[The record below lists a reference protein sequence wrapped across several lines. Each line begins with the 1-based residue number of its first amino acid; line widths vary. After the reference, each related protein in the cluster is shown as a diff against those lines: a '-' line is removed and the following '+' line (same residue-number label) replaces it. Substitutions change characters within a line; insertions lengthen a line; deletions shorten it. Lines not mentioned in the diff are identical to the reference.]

1 MKNKEVKEWIWSF
14 HHPGP
19 NNKYTPMEGSNYITP
34 GHVKYKIDQMQQGN
48 QTGAFWPIAAVVGGV
63 AVMALVCILAAL

>member
-19 NNKYTPMEGSNYITP
+19 NSRYTPMEGSNYITP
-34 GHVKYKIDQMQQGN
+34 GHVKHKIDQMEQGEG
-48 QTGAFWPIAAVVGGV
+48 TGKLGTILAIVGGV
-63 AVMALVCILAAL
+63 AVLVLVFVLAAL